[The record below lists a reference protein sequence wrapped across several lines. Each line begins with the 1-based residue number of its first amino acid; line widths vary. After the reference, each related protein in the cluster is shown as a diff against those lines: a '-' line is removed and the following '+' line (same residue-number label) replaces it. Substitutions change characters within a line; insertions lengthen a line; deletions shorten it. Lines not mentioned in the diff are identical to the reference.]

1 MHAKS
6 YKIKLQLILTGFLL
20 CLILGLMPLQI
31 SGQFFIIHVWK
42 FCEKYYKT
50 ITWWIVH
57 VSPSFLS
64 RNFVKRIQTS
74 VTCWNMSVSP
84 LIYSEAFHHH
94 AFSAISVQP
103 SDEWKWTQNQNNYT
117 SCLHLKRT
125 LFMDKKC
132 IFTLNI

>member
-6 YKIKLQLILTGFLL
+6 YKIKLQLILTGILL
-20 CLILGLMPLQI
+20 CLILGLMPSQI
-31 SGQFFIIHVWK
+31 SGQSFIIHVWK

-74 VTCWNMSVSP
+74 VICWNMSVSP
-84 LIYSEAFHHH
+84 LIYFEAFRHH
-94 AFSAISVQP
+94 AFSAILVQP
-103 SDEWKWTQNQNNYT
+103 SDEWKWTQNFQQFSTTPAVYMWKEPYLRIRNAY
-117 SCLHLKRT
+117 LL
-125 LFMDKKC
+125 
-132 IFTLNI
+132 